1 MNNFRNNQIYLL
13 YKTVS
18 KRQFSIADLDA
29 TGQVR
34 FNASWRKLGV
44 VTST

>member
-1 MNNFRNNQIYLL
+1 MNNFRNNQIYPL

-18 KRQFSIADLDA
+18 KRHFSIAYLDA

-34 FNASWRKLGV
+34 FNAS
-44 VTST
+44 